1 MTTARI
7 LIVEDERSAAEF
19 LRILLAEEGY
29 AVRVAHNGVEALIA
43 LEAEEAELV
52 VSDLRMPVM
61 DGLELLTHVVQ
72 RWPNLPVVM
81 LTANSEV
88 GDVVEAVQLG
98 AVNYLLKPAAPA
110 LVLSTVRR
118 ALAARAAPRGEE
130 GAASPIVGN
139 SPAVV
144 EVRHRVA
151 LAGRSD
157 VPVLITGDTG
167 TGKELV
173 ARSIHKTSS
182 VSTGPFVAHN
192 CALAP
197 SELFESEFFGHRRGS
212 FTGADRDHEGLLVRA
227 DGGVLFLDELET
239 LPLHH
244 QAKLLRV
251 LDDGEVTP
259 VGAEKT
265 IQVSVRFV
273 AATNRDPL
281 EMIQAGALRSDL
293 YFRLAGFQIRLPP
306 LSARSEDIPQLALH
320 FVGEGHPGFTPEAL
334 DQLRATDWPGN
345 VRQLENAVR
354 SACAAA
360 GSGMVT
366 VRHLDAG
373 VGEDVSGL
381 ARPGTTSASGGGID
395 PAGLTLRELERRA
408 IERAL
413 AASAGNRSQAARQL
427 GIDRSTLRRKLKD
440 FGISE
445 E

>member
-1 MTTARI
+1 MTAARI
-7 LIVEDERSAAEF
+7 LVVEDERSAAEF
-19 LRILLAEEGY
+19 LRILLADEGY
-29 AVRVAHNGVEALIA
+29 GVRVAYNGVEALIA

-52 VSDLRMPVM
+52 ISDLRMPVM
-61 DGLELLTHVVQ
+61 DGLELLTHLVQ

-88 GDVVEAVQLG
+88 GDIVEAVQLG

-110 LVLSTVRR
+110 LLLSTVRR
-118 ALAARAAPRGEE
+118 ALAARAAPRGQAS
-130 GAASPIVGN
+130 AASAIVGS
-139 SPAVV
+139 SPAIV

-173 ARSIHKTSS
+173 ARSIHATSS
-182 VSTGPFVAHN
+182 VAKGPFVAHN

-251 LDDGEVTP
+251 LDDGQVTP
-259 VGAEKT
+259 VGAEKA
-265 IQVSVRFV
+265 IEVSVRFV

-306 LSARSEDIPQLALH
+306 LVARTDDIPLLARH
-320 FVGEGHPGFTPEAL
+320 FTSEGHPGFTPEAL
-334 DQLRATDWPGN
+334 EQLRTSDWPGN
-345 VRQLENAVR
+345 VRQLENAIR

-360 GSGMVT
+360 GSGIVT

-381 ARPGTTSASGGGID
+381 AQATSTQPSGGID
-395 PAGLTLRELERRA
+395 PSGLTLRELEQRA
-408 IERAL
+408 IELAL
-413 AASAGNRSQAARQL
+413 AASGGNRSQAARQL

>member
-7 LIVEDERSAAEF
+7 LVVEDERSAAEF
-19 LRILLAEEGY
+19 LRILLSDAEY
-29 AVRVAHNGVEALIA
+29 DVRVAHNGVEALIA
-43 LEAEEAELV
+43 LEAEAADLV

-61 DGLELLTHVVQ
+61 DGLELLSHLVQ
-72 RWPNLPVVM
+72 RWPDLPVVM
-81 LTANSEV
+81 LTANSDV

-98 AVNYLLKPAAPA
+98 AVNYLLKPAPPA
-110 LVLSTVRR
+110 LVLSTVQR
-118 ALAARAAPRGEE
+118 ALVARATPVGAV
-130 GAASPIVGN
+130 GAASAIVGN
-139 SPAVV
+139 SPGVV

-173 ARSIHKTSS
+173 ARSIHGASS
-182 VSTGPFVAHN
+182 AANGPFVAHN

-212 FTGADRDHEGLLVRA
+212 FTGADRDHEGLLARA
-227 DGGVLFLDELET
+227 NGGVLFLDELET

-259 VGAEKT
+259 VGAEKA

-281 EMIQAGALRSDL
+281 EMIEAGALRSDL

-306 LSARSEDIPQLALH
+306 LASRSDDIPLLARH
-320 FVGEGHPGFTPEAL
+320 FAGDGHAGFTPEAL
-334 DQLRATDWPGN
+334 DRLRATSWPGN

-360 GSGMVT
+360 GSGVVG

-373 VGEDVSGL
+373 AGEDVSGL
-381 ARPGTTSASGGGID
+381 ATAGAPGQVSGLD
-395 PAGLTLRELERRA
+395 PAGLTLREVEQRA
-408 IERAL
+408 IELAL
-413 AASAGNRSQAARQL
+413 EASGGNRSQAARQL

-440 FGISE
+440 FGISDD
-445 E
+445 

>member
-1 MTTARI
+1 MTTVRI

-19 LRILLAEEGY
+19 LRILLADEGY
-29 AVRVAHNGVEALIA
+29 DVRVSYNGVEALIA
-43 LEAEEAELV
+43 LEAKPADLV

-61 DGLELLTHVVQ
+61 DGLELLTHLVQ
-72 RWPNLPVVM
+72 RWPNLPVIM
-81 LTANSEV
+81 LTANSDV
-88 GDVVEAVQLG
+88 GDIVEAVQLG
-98 AVNYLLKPAAPA
+98 AVNYLLKPAPPA
-110 LVLSTVRR
+110 LVLSTVGR
-118 ALAARAAPRGEE
+118 ALAARAVPLRESGSASGIV
-130 GAASPIVGN
+130 GASPAI
-139 SPAVV
+139 V

-157 VPVLITGDTG
+157 VPVLITGATG

-173 ARSIHKTSS
+173 ARSIHAGSA
-182 VSTGPFVAHN
+182 VAAGPFVAHN

-197 SELFESEFFGHRRGS
+197 TELFESEFFGHRRGS

-227 DGGVLFLDELET
+227 HGGVLFLDELET
-239 LPLHH
+239 LPMHH

-259 VGAEKT
+259 VGAEKA

-281 EMIQAGALRSDL
+281 EMIEAGALRNDL

-306 LSARSEDIPQLALH
+306 LAARCEDIPLLAMY
-320 FVGEGHPGFTPEAL
+320 FAGEGHAGFTPEAL
-334 DQLRATDWPGN
+334 DQLRSSDWPGN

-360 GSGMVT
+360 GSGIVG

-373 VGEDVSGL
+373 LGEDHSGL
-381 ARPGTTSASGGGID
+381 AATPSQPRAGGPD
-395 PAGLTLRELERRA
+395 PAGLTLRELEQRA
-408 IERAL
+408 IELAL
-413 AASAGNRSQAARQL
+413 ETSGGNRSQAARQL
-427 GIDRSTLRRKLKD
+427 GIDRSTLRRKMKD
-440 FGISE
+440 FEISDD
-445 E
+445 